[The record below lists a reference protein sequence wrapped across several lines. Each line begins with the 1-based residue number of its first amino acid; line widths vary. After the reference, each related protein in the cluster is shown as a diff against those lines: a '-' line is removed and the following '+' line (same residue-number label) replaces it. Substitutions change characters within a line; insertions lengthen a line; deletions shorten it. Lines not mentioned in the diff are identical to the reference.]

1 MDLNSESESED
12 EHSAHPLSQPAEVPL
27 EAEPANPM
35 AIAMAPAMQAMA
47 PATQGSAE
55 PGPAEAAE
63 PAVEAPTRWPLAAP
77 TSETVRHKGAGA
89 RKSEW
94 AACDR
99 CNKRRRLPRS
109 VAASSLP
116 DPWDCEMT
124 TWDEQRN
131 RCEVAEE
138 CLRYGDGN
146 EQDDLSVI
154 PTVAPDGTQL
164 VMSADS
170 ATGYKGVAL
179 SSGGKRSRD
188 EAAAL
193 SDTAP
198 YRVEYSMDKD
208 GKLAPK
214 GAGVR
219 KTRYFASCLEAA
231 TWHAARPHAP
241 CSTRAC
247 TRACCALLTPPTP
260 PPRLLAGTPRRCTRC
275 GCRRRRRG
283 RRGASA
289 RRRSARHGARASRR
303 ARGGAARAPGGGG
316 GAARRRRRGAR
327 RRRRG
332 ARRRASPGWWR
343 APSAA
348 EQLRDGGGGG
358 GGKVGGGKGGG
369 IGKGGGG
376 RGGGKASAAAAA
388 TAALVPAGSHEG
400 LPPGWHE
407 ERQARASGGSYLV
420 VHGPGGARAAS
431 KAEAWRRHSA
441 AAGEGAAAPAQKE
454 ERHGL

>member
-1 MDLNSESESED
+1 M
-12 EHSAHPLSQPAEVPL
+12 
-27 EAEPANPM
+27 
-35 AIAMAPAMQAMA
+35 
-47 PATQGSAE
+47 
-55 PGPAEAAE
+55 
-63 PAVEAPTRWPLAAP
+63 EAPTRWPLAAP

-99 CNKRRRLPRS
+99 CNKWRRLPRS

-116 DPWDCEMT
+116 DPWYCEMN

-131 RCEVAEE
+131 RCEVPEE
-138 CLRYGDGN
+138 RLRYGDGN

-231 TWHAARPHAP
+231 TWHAARPHAR

-247 TRACCALLTPPTP
+247 
-260 PPRLLAGTPRRCTRC
+260 PR
-275 GCRRRRRG
+275 
-283 RRGASA
+283 A
-289 RRRSARHGARASRR
+289 RRVSAGHHAGR
-303 ARGGAARAPGGGG
+303 ARRFVCACESAPFGLRAPLGELCD
-316 GAARRRRRGAR
+316 RRSVEVLRIDVDLAQRR
-327 RRRRG
+327 
-332 ARRRASPGWWR
+332 
-343 APSAA
+343 A
-348 EQLRDGGGGG
+348 EQLQHR
-358 GGKVGGGKGGG
+358 VLLLL
-369 IGKGGGG
+369 
-376 RGGGKASAAAAA
+376 
-388 TAALVPAGSHEG
+388 TT
-400 LPPGWHE
+400 
-407 ERQARASGGSYLV
+407 
-420 VHGPGGARAAS
+420 
-431 KAEAWRRHSA
+431 
-441 AAGEGAAAPAQKE
+441 
-454 ERHGL
+454 